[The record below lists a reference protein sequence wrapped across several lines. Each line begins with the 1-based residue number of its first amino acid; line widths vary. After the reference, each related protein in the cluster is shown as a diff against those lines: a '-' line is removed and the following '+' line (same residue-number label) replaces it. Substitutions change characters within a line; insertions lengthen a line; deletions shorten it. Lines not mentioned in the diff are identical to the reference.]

1 MAKPSSHQTKDKE
14 MTTAT
19 KATKAKAETV
29 KENQVI
35 KTGYSTVITGG
46 LDNNSQGISFV
57 RLVAKEMAN
66 GTTVREVKASMQSLL
81 KDINIKPVVLSTHAE
96 SIPVANLII
105 EKYASEIQS
114 IKVSKILSLSARVLA
129 DKKSAGAKSHIEGIK
144 TFDDLDTKTKTKK
157 ESQNSEGSTK
167 PKVDKKP
174 ISNINEMVSA
184 IYKAVSTMKP
194 NGQLDAKGLHEAKQV
209 EVWIMQLQNNQVK
222 AKVAVAK

>member
-1 MAKPSSHQTKDKE
+1 

-29 KENQVI
+29 KENQLI
-35 KTGYSTVITGG
+35 KTDYAELIASGVDS
-46 LDNNSQGISFV
+46 NSQGIQFV
-57 RLVAKEMAN
+57 QLVAKEMAN

-81 KDINIKPVVLSTHAE
+81 KDINIKPIVLPTHAE

-105 EKYASEIQS
+105 AKYSNEIEG
-114 IKVSKILSLSARVLA
+114 IKVSRILTLSARVLA

-144 TFDDLDTKTKTKK
+144 TFEELDTKTKTKK
-157 ESQNSEGSTK
+157 ESQTRDGSTS

-194 NGQLDAKGLHEAKQV
+194 NGKLDAKGLHESKQI

-222 AKVAVAK
+222 AKVNA